1 MDKTLGVQVLTQ
13 LADLENIPTDLL
25 PTTTLEDRESLG
37 QRNTL
42 TLLGTASYM
51 TRMDLTGEKEE
62 EEATVARNKS
72 RCLLALDVLSDRWT
86 LPLSPLIS
94 HSSLLST
101 VWSWPTSE
109 TRGAP
114 THAHIS
120 HTCLAS
126 FVFLNFASDQRTL
139 STLLR
144 GCLLTSPALLA
155 SIYYLSAVL
164 TWCSCL
170 LSCPFSRT
178 RSISAVFLR
187 TLEKRTW
194 RAASVK

>member
-1 MDKTLGVQVLTQ
+1 M
-13 LADLENIPTDLL
+13 DLL

-37 QRNTL
+37 RRNTL
-42 TLLGTASYM
+42 TLLGTAS

-62 EEATVARNKS
+62 EEATEAKNKS
-72 RCLLALDVLSDRWT
+72 RCLLALDLLSDRWT
-86 LPLSPLIS
+86 LPLSPLIF
-94 HSSLLST
+94 HSSLLSA

-120 HTCLAS
+120 HTCLAF

-155 SIYYLSAVL
+155 SIHYPSAVL
-164 TWCSCL
+164 TWCSCF